1 MRLHQNI
8 DDHTLFDLVKAEANV
23 DAFKEIY
30 DRYFDA
36 LFIHAMKRLRDKEEA
51 QDVVQDVFTILW
63 TKKDYISLTDS
74 LPAYLFTAVRNRIL
88 NVISHKHV
96 ESSYIQS
103 IQEFVNQEICQTDHL
118 LRENDLANLIEK
130 EISSLPLRM
139 QEIFILSRKE
149 HRSHKEIAKELHL
162 SEQTVKKQVQNAL
175 KILRV
180 KLTSIM
186 MILLVIF

>member
-30 DRYFDA
+30 DRYFEA

>member
-63 TKKDYISLTDS
+63 TKKDGISLTDS

>member
-63 TKKDYISLTDS
+63 TKKEYISLTDS